1 MKRSHHASSEQVRPL
16 PLLLRNIR
24 ASQTGRRRAYSYP
37 NRYSKIY
44 SVEAKKETYPSDG
57 DDGSIVSHVEPG
69 PSGRSLTG
77 TSVALAT
84 VVAAATAAAQSA
96 ATAAV
101 NVLLQALVARLQLR
115 VRHPPWNFTIN
126 VSHKW
131 TITSL
136 LVELT
141 TRGHAS

>member
-1 MKRSHHASSEQVRPL
+1 MKRSNHASSEQARPL

-24 ASQTGRRRAYSYP
+24 ASQTGRRRAFYP

-69 PSGRSLTG
+69 PSGRGLTG
-77 TSVALAT
+77 TSVALAA

-115 VRHPPWNFTIN
+115 VGHPPWNFTIN
-126 VSHKW
+126 
-131 TITSL
+131 
-136 LVELT
+136 
-141 TRGHAS
+141 ASQKMDNHFTAS